1 MEWERSRSRSAS
13 ARPRSPR
20 ARRASGTKTGA
31 HRSLGVAVPMRPTM
45 IAASSRSRLRQ
56 CLGRFP
62 TVFVAQ
68 SPEGEQERHSG
79 IAAPK
84 RHDFQDRSGRPG
96 PRNLDSP
103 PEEARAVSAS
113 AARPDRSLQLRNLR
127 PFRSSAILAMLFV
140 KAKHGQMFF
149 GAGKGLNAAVEFV
162 QRKRPCVLYFFSD
175 DIGNACGP
183 DRSGGGGR

>member
-1 MEWERSRSRSAS
+1 MEWERSWSRSAS

-68 SPEGEQERHSG
+68 SRKENKNVTLVSPPQSG
-79 IAAPK
+79 MTFKIGP
-84 RHDFQDRSGRPG
+84 GGPG
-96 PRNLDSP
+96 PVDLDSP

-113 AARPDRSLQLRNLR
+113 AARPDRSLQLR
-127 PFRSSAILAMLFV
+127 I
-140 KAKHGQMFF
+140 
-149 GAGKGLNAAVEFV
+149 
-162 QRKRPCVLYFFSD
+162 
-175 DIGNACGP
+175 
-183 DRSGGGGR
+183 